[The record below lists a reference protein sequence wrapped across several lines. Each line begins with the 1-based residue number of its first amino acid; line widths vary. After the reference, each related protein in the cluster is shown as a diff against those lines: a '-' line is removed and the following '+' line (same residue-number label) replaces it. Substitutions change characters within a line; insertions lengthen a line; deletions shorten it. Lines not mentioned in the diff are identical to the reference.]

1 MERLHNFYTNN
12 TFYHLVFHNGIYTMV
27 KLISETDKAWE
38 KNKTSLTEARL
49 SKKEKDKKRMAEL
62 RARKKPPKMTGVQPL
77 VVALPDDDMLSYKK
91 IKKWIDTQEGK
102 ARSAGQTERSKSS
115 EMSNK
120 KRNAAM
126 RERMDAQGYI
136 RAMKR
141 YLRTGDWDNL
151 YYGEHEQNLTKWKVI
166 APAG

>member
-1 MERLHNFYTNN
+1 MIE
-12 TFYHLVFHNGIYTMV
+12 
-27 KLISETDKAWE
+27 SETDKAWE
-38 KNKTSLTEARL
+38 KNKTSLTEAGEEL

-62 RARKKPPKMTGVQPL
+62 RARKKPPKMAGVHPSIL
-77 VVALPDDDMLSYKK
+77 EKGDDYFLSYKK
-91 IKKWIDTQEGK
+91 IKKWIETQEGIV
-102 ARSAGQTERSKSS
+102 RSAGQTERSKST
-115 EMSNK
+115 EMSQK

>member
-1 MERLHNFYTNN
+1 MIE
-12 TFYHLVFHNGIYTMV
+12 
-27 KLISETDKAWE
+27 SETDKAWE
-38 KNKTSLTEARL
+38 KNKTSLTEADE
-49 SKKEKDKKRMAEL
+49 KKQKDKKRMAEL
-62 RARKKPPKMTGVQPL
+62 RAKKKPAKMVGVHSSVL
-77 VVALPDDDMLSYKK
+77 ELPDDHMLSYKK

-126 RERMDAQGYI
+126 RNRLDALGYI

-141 YLRTGDWDNL
+141 YLRTGDWDNI

>member
-1 MERLHNFYTNN
+1 M
-12 TFYHLVFHNGIYTMV
+12 VFCTSSYIIFNSIYGSMI
-27 KLISETDKAWE
+27 KPISETDKAWE
-38 KNKTSLTEARL
+38 KNKTSLTEAGEEL

-62 RARKKPPKMTGVQPL
+62 RARKKPPKMVGVHSSVL
-77 VVALPDDDMLSYKK
+77 ALPDDDMLSYKK
-91 IKKWIDTQEGK
+91 IKQWIDTQEGK
-102 ARSAGQTERSKSS
+102 ARSAGQTERSKST
-115 EMSNK
+115 EMSQK

-136 RAMKR
+136 RFMKY
-141 YLRTGDWDNL
+141 YLRTGDWIAL

>member
-1 MERLHNFYTNN
+1 
-12 TFYHLVFHNGIYTMV
+12 
-27 KLISETDKAWE
+27 LIESETDKAWE
-38 KNKTSLTEARL
+38 KNKTSLTEAGEEL

-62 RARKKPPKMTGVQPL
+62 RARKKPPKMTGVHPS
-77 VVALPDDDMLSYKK
+77 VVALSDDDMLSYKK
-91 IKKWIDTQEGK
+91 IRKWIETQEEI
-102 ARSAGQTERSKSS
+102 ARSAGVTERARPTDLR
-115 EMSNK
+115 EK

>member
-1 MERLHNFYTNN
+1 M
-12 TFYHLVFHNGIYTMV
+12 I
-27 KLISETDKAWE
+27 KPISETDKAWE
-38 KNKTSLTEARL
+38 KNKTSLTEAGEEL
-49 SKKEKDKKRMAEL
+49 SKKEKDKNRMAEL
-62 RARKKPPKMTGVQPL
+62 RAKKKPPKLTSVHPS

-120 KRNAAM
+120 KRDVAM
-126 RERMDAQGYI
+126 RQKLDAKGYI

>member
-1 MERLHNFYTNN
+1 MIE
-12 TFYHLVFHNGIYTMV
+12 
-27 KLISETDKAWE
+27 SETDKAWE
-38 KNKTSLTEARL
+38 KNKTSLTEAGEEL
-49 SKKEKDKKRMAEL
+49 SKKEKDKKRMAKL
-62 RARKKPPKMTGVQPL
+62 RARKKPPKMTGVHPS
-77 VVALPDDDMLSYKK
+77 VVSLPDDDMLSYKK
-91 IKKWIDTQEGK
+91 IRKWIETQEGI
-102 ARSAGQTERSKSS
+102 ARSAGVTERASPTDLR
-115 EMSNK
+115 EK

>member
-1 MERLHNFYTNN
+1 M
-12 TFYHLVFHNGIYTMV
+12 I
-27 KLISETDKAWE
+27 KPISETDKEWE
-38 KNKTSLTEARL
+38 KNKTSLTEEGS

-62 RARKKPPKMTGVQPL
+62 RSRKKPAKMVGVHPSVL
-77 VVALPDDDMLSYKK
+77 ALPDDDMLSYKK
-91 IKKWIDTQEGK
+91 VKQWIETQEGK

-120 KRNAAM
+120 KRNEAM
-126 RERMDAQGYI
+126 RQRLDAQGYI
-136 RAMKR
+136 RFMR
-141 YLRTGDWDNL
+141 YYLRTGDWIAL

>member
-1 MERLHNFYTNN
+1 M
-12 TFYHLVFHNGIYTMV
+12 I
-27 KLISETDKAWE
+27 KPISETDKAWE
-38 KNKTSLTEARL
+38 KNKTSLTEAGEEL
-49 SKKEKDKKRMAEL
+49 SKKEKDKERMAEL
-62 RARKKPPKMTGVQPL
+62 RAKKKPPKMAGVHPS
-77 VVALPDDDMLSYKK
+77 VVALSDDDMLSYKK
-91 IKKWIDTQEGK
+91 IRKWIETQEGI
-102 ARSAGQTERSKSS
+102 ARSAGVTERARPTDLR
-115 EMSNK
+115 EK

>member
-1 MERLHNFYTNN
+1 
-12 TFYHLVFHNGIYTMV
+12 
-27 KLISETDKAWE
+27 
-38 KNKTSLTEARL
+38 
-49 SKKEKDKKRMAEL
+49 MAEL
-62 RARKKPPKMTGVQPL
+62 RARKKPPKMTGVHPS
-77 VVALPDDDMLSYKK
+77 VVSLPDDDMLSYKK
-91 IKKWIDTQEGK
+91 IRKWIETQEGI
-102 ARSAGQTERSKSS
+102 ARSAGVTERARPTDLR
-115 EMSNK
+115 EK

>member
-1 MERLHNFYTNN
+1 MIE
-12 TFYHLVFHNGIYTMV
+12 
-27 KLISETDKAWE
+27 SETDKAWE
-38 KNKTSLTEARL
+38 KNKTSLTEEGS

-62 RARKKPPKMTGVQPL
+62 RARKKPAKMVGVHSSVL
-77 VVALPDDDMLSYKK
+77 ELPDDHMLSYKK

-126 RERMDAQGYI
+126 RERLDAQGYI
-136 RAMKR
+136 RTMKR
-141 YLRTGDWDNL
+141 YLRTGDWDNI
-151 YYGEHEQNLTKWKVI
+151 YYGEHEQNLIKWKVI

>member
-1 MERLHNFYTNN
+1 M
-12 TFYHLVFHNGIYTMV
+12 I
-27 KLISETDKAWE
+27 KPISETDKAWE
-38 KNKTSLTEARL
+38 KNKTSLTEAGEEL

-62 RARKKPPKMTGVQPL
+62 RARKKPPKMTGVHPS
-77 VVALPDDDMLSYKK
+77 VVSLPDDDMLSYKK
-91 IKKWIDTQEGK
+91 IRKWIETQEGI
-102 ARSAGQTERSKSS
+102 ARSAGVTERARPTDLR
-115 EMSNK
+115 EK

>member
-1 MERLHNFYTNN
+1 MIE
-12 TFYHLVFHNGIYTMV
+12 
-27 KLISETDKAWE
+27 SETDKAWE
-38 KNKTSLTEARL
+38 ENKVKLTEADE
-49 SKKEKDKKRMAEL
+49 KKQKDKQRMAEL
-62 RARKKPPKMTGVQPL
+62 RARKKPAKMVGVHPSVL
-77 VVALPDDDMLSYKK
+77 ELSDDHMLSYKK

-126 RERMDAQGYI
+126 RERMDATGYI

-141 YLRTGDWDNL
+141 YLRTGDWDNI

>member
-1 MERLHNFYTNN
+1 MIE
-12 TFYHLVFHNGIYTMV
+12 
-27 KLISETDKAWE
+27 SETDKAWE
-38 KNKTSLTEARL
+38 KNKTSLTEAGE
-49 SKKEKDKKRMAEL
+49 KKQKDKERMAEL
-62 RARKKPPKMTGVQPL
+62 RSRKKPPKMVGVHPSVL
-77 VVALPDDDMLSYKK
+77 ALPDDSMLSYKK

-102 ARSAGQTERSKSS
+102 ARSAGQAERSKST

-120 KRNAAM
+120 KRNQAM
-126 RERMDAQGYI
+126 RNRLDAQGYI

-141 YLRTGDWDNL
+141 YLRTGDWDSI